1 MKKTAFCLIASCMMF
16 LTFQPLQTIAA
27 TTTTPTSVVVTDNTN
42 ATKAKTML
50 LRLEEIKE
58 MDKSNLKSS
67 EKKSLRKEVR
77 SINREL
83 KTMNGGVYL
92 SVGAIIII
100 ILLLIILL

>member
-1 MKKTAFCLIASCMMF
+1 ML

-27 TTTTPTSVVVTDNTN
+27 TTTAPTSVVVTNSFE
-42 ATKAKTML
+42 AAKAKTML
-50 LRLEEIKE
+50 LRLNEIKE
-58 MDKSNLKSS
+58 MDKTKLNSS